1 MLVRQWMSRDPV
13 TISPGTPMTEALR
26 IMRHKQVRRLPVL
39 DDQGQII
46 GIVSEK
52 DLLYAAPSPAT
63 SLSIYELHYQL
74 SHLAV
79 TELMTKEVISVSSD
93 ALLEVAARLMA
104 DHKIGGLPV
113 VDDGKLVGIIT
124 QSDIFKVFLEL
135 LGTRERGLR
144 ITLRI
149 PERKGE
155 IARVATAIAQ
165 LGGDIQALVTAS
177 DEDPATAL
185 VTVKVEDVPA
195 ETLLAAM
202 SELGLEILDCR
213 EL

>member
-1 MLVRQWMSRDPV
+1 
-13 TISPGTPMTEALR
+13 MTEALR